1 MTTPTVPP
9 VTCPIEIDPLAAPCG
24 TGMEGWGGTLAE
36 PVVVCLNGE
45 TITATDQGTY
55 QQAVA
60 FGALGACPDAPAAP
74 VATVVQ
80 PAGLPATGAAEVVR
94 VSIVG
99 ALLLLFGVGFA
110 RVAHR

>member
-9 VTCPIEIDPLAAPCG
+9 FDIELDPMAPPAG
-24 TGMEGWGGTLAE
+24 TGLEGWGGPLPE
-36 PVVVCLNGE
+36 PVIVCLNGE
-45 TITATDQGTY
+45 TVWANDQGTY

-60 FGALGACPDAPAAP
+60 FGALGACPAVPFAP

-80 PAGLPATGAAEVVR
+80 PAGLPATGAAEVAQ